1 MFIWSCDNWL
11 FWSSFSQLIKYWWMN
26 DWKAEQGGDWLRV
39 KGIVFKVGTVFRLS
53 RGIVFR
59 LFNQTSIQSRRI
71 LSSPFLKDQFQT
83 RLSDLQESSA
93 SASQCDTYTETQFYS
108 KIDWTWQKGPRSS
121 FHKCVVSHRIKNA
134 EYKIQNLHNLQHS
147 SIQRDFVISWSP

>member
-1 MFIWSCDNWL
+1 M
-11 FWSSFSQLIKYWWMN
+11 
-26 DWKAEQGGDWLRV
+26 RV

-59 LFNQTSIQSRRI
+59 LFNQTSIQSQRI

-93 SASQCDTYTETQFYS
+93 SALSVWYLHGNAILFQDFLDLTKRPQFWFSQMCECVIS
-108 KIDWTWQKGPRSS
+108 HKIQ
-121 FHKCVVSHRIKNA
+121 NA
-134 EYKIQNLHNLQHS
+134 GYKIQNLHNLQHK
-147 SIQRDFVISWSP
+147 SIRRDFVISWCS